1 MERKFK
7 IINIKDFLSDS
18 IGETRYEEIVS
29 QFKSPKNSD
38 IEQFLK
44 DKNKAPQFYKQGQ
57 AVTYLVFED
66 SENPVLLGYFTI
78 LIKPLA
84 IKPFTK
90 KLEKRILRLS
100 KPDEDGKYLLSSF
113 LLAQFGKNY
122 NLKPNERIDGDTLL
136 QIAEEKMYEIKTEIG
151 GVLIFLECEDSEEDV
166 LLNFYLRNHYQVF
179 GERQSAKN
187 KKLYRLLKQI

>member
-18 IGETRYEEIVS
+18 IGETRY
-29 QFKSPKNSD
+29 
-38 IEQFLK
+38 
-44 DKNKAPQFYKQGQ
+44 
-57 AVTYLVFED
+57 
-66 SENPVLLGYFTI
+66 
-78 LIKPLA
+78 
-84 IKPFTK
+84 
-90 KLEKRILRLS
+90 
-100 KPDEDGKYLLSSF
+100 EDGKYLLSSF